1 KPFQPNGCNPSFEVA
16 LLRSCYLRVPQRER
30 FLPSHSVADIAH
42 YYFHHCPQR
51 GQLYVEPYFDSEGL
65 LSKIFGTAGSSSL
78 DSQAAFKELFHFDT
92 EEQMPLSLEDL
103 AKLQGELTSALE
115 TVNNPFVA
123 KHGRAQVQSL
133 LAQLNGLVPR
143 DVSEKEKSRR
153 AEFERQTAEA
163 FAELPNDDTFT
174 EDDWKPYWYAMWRR
188 VTRGCKSYY
197 HAIPKWTSFKTRMA
211 RATEPLRQV
220 LAYAA
225 QHFDNCLQLD
235 PRIVAMNCVA
245 ALKPTVL
252 MMIYQQHRNTP
263 RGWLATLTA
272 LWEVFSPT
280 FSHIEGFT
288 ATVTTMIGL
297 VVNTLQKFF
306 VKLCSRI
313 SGVHHPEGPTTTG
326 WAVIVAGALALLMK
340 LSCIPRV
347 FSHWH
352 TLLKLAGG
360 ITTVVGAGRAVDW
373 VMSKVK
379 EARHAS
385 MCKQFL
391 SRVSA
396 LLEVHYSRTV
406 TGVEENTELLKCF
419 DQLVDEGEELVA
431 ELGGGSLS
439 AIIRSGVETLQ
450 RVAAEVKSTIQL
462 DNPRKVPVCVIL
474 CGPPGIGKTS
484 LAYYLA
490 KGYGKTSNFSLA
502 NDHHDGYTGNRVAIW
517 DEFDTDRDG
526 KFVEQMIALVNTQPC
541 VLNCDRP
548 ENKGKLFTSDYIF
561 CTTNY
566 TTSVVPTNPRA
577 GAFYRRVITVDVR
590 APEIEKWM
598 EDHPG
603 KTPPKNLFKADCS
616 HLQLTLRPYLGYNPE
631 GDTLPGKRVRP
642 TPITIA
648 GLHDLMDKRFEEQAG
663 EVRGLWITVPNR
675 QVQLALTAV
684 KKFCIANQALCHVT
698 SAPTPEVLQCAT
710 FSCVV
715 VSHENPPPD
724 MPLLH
729 IKSAQLDVNSTGGS
743 PSSLTTSLLGLF
755 ITDQKVSSTLQ
766 RQIMYRVWAPFTL
779 LQTEP
784 LNTQHL
790 PPVRRII
797 YADTPLDFLAGLRH
811 HLGFSSIPGLWRAIR
826 HLPDSST
833 MLNWIVDHLS
843 QVKFPENPESTL
855 FRTANGD
862 VIFYTFGSFYALG
875 TCARV
880 PAVTGDTMNP
890 LPNIPTKMTWFETLR
905 ALCSSAL
912 RFFSTIAPF
921 FLSIINL
928 SYLTARGSLDE
939 EGKGKTKQ
947 GRGARHQRGRA
958 TALNDDE
965 YNEWMD
971 LRRDWRED
979 MTADQFLR
987 LRDEAFEGIAND
999 RTNRYAAWLNI
1010 RNMRIGA
1017 GAYEHATI
1025 IGKGGVRNEVIRT
1038 ELLTAPKKGKWNRG
1052 ADSNPFNYFDEAPTP
1067 LVEFTN
1073 DDCHVGWG
1081 VHLGNGRVVTVTHVA
1096 TAATLADGVPFKIQD
1111 TDGETC
1117 FVVAPL
1123 GQRPHY
1129 QLGDGHPVYYTTR
1142 FHPVLVISEGQFDT
1156 PNTTVCGYHIRITN
1170 SYPTK
1175 KGDCGQPY
1183 FNAQRQVVGLHAAGS
1198 TDGSTKLVQRVKTV
1212 AEVGDHFTWKG
1223 LPVIRGTDVGGLP
1236 TGTRYHRS
1244 PAWSEICADE
1254 THAPAPFGA
1263 GDKRF
1268 DFSQVEMLVNN
1279 LRPYLDVTAGI
1290 PPALLNRAV
1299 VHVRSYLE
1307 SIIGSDLSEPLS
1319 FGMAA
1324 ALLEKSTS
1332 CGPHVAGL
1340 KGDYWDEE
1348 QCQYTGALRDHLEK
1362 IWNAALIGTPP
1373 PHDYKLALKD
1383 ELRPIEKN
1391 LQGKRRLL
1399 WGADAGLT
1407 IVCCAALKPVAA
1419 RLQSVVPMTPVSV
1432 GVNMDSAHI
1441 EIMNESLKGRV
1452 LYALDYSKWDSTQS
1466 AAVTAASLEILSSFM
1481 APCPLVSS
1489 AVEALKAPARGMVND
1504 VIFVTRNG
1512 LPSGMPFTS
1521 VVNSINH
1528 MLYICA
1534 AILQAYESR
1543 GLPYSDNVFNVET
1556 IHTYGDDCLY
1566 GFTPAT
1572 ASLAP
1577 AIIDNLKGYG
1587 LKPTAADKTDT
1598 IAPVH
1603 SPVFLK
1609 RTFAMTQHG
1618 LRALLDQTSIVRQ
1631 FYWVK
1636 AQRSCDVF
1644 SPPTIDVRA
1653 RAAQLEVALAYASQ
1667 HGHDFFERVVAIARK
1682 TSQAEGYVLVNTN
1695 YEQATACYNSWF
1707 IGGSQPEVPTTN
1719 EGYGLLVFEM
1729 EGSRSQ
1735 DGPLRPQATGP
1746 SQTTP
1751 SPPGTTG
1758 PSETALVPVNPEQ
1771 PNLPAQ
1777 RAELAIATGALASN
1791 VPECIRRCYALLRT
1805 VPWNTRQAQGTL
1817 LAAVSL
1823 HPNINP
1829 YTAHLSQMFAGWGG
1843 SMEVRVTISG
1853 SGLFAGKL
1861 ICGILPPGIDP
1872 SGVTNPGVLPH
1883 ALVDARLTD
1892 PAVFNLADVRAVD
1905 YHRTDGQESTVT
1917 LGIWV
1922 MQPLINPFGSAEV
1935 VSTAWVSIETMPGSD
1950 FDLCLLKP
1958 PEQRMDN
1965 GVTPDTLFP
1974 RRLHRQRGNRAG
1986 GYVVGA
1992 VIVGSA
1998 SQINRHFN
2006 AAGTTLGWSTAAVEP
2021 MTFAIGEMR
2030 TGNNGSGQKIGW
2042 CAEVGADGRGPL
2054 YPNIVNQWPDFA
2066 INNTYPWPDNQLI
2079 PDNCVAG
2086 TVMHFQDNGDVSE
2099 TEIARM
2105 VPLTMLT
2112 RPTQARGTIM
2122 ATFNPATMY
2131 LARTDSVNSPNWATS
2146 GSNTGNGYFTPLW
2159 GHGNGNQ
2166 VGDKICNMDG
2176 ANYVFNSSG
2185 PNNILLWE
2193 ERIFSDYPGKTILY
2207 SSQLE
2212 YTSVALQD
2220 QPVNIPDNMMA
2231 VYNVESNGASFQLGL
2246 RRDGYCVTGG
2256 TIGTHVNLD
2265 PETTFTFAGIFPLSA
2280 SLIGPHGNAGRAR
2293 IAWS

>member
-1 KPFQPNGCNPSFEVA
+1 MASKPFQPNGCDPHFEVTV
-16 LLRSCYLRVPQRER
+16 LRKCYLRVSHREQ
-30 FLPSHSVADIAH
+30 FLPSSSITDIIH
-42 YYFHHCPQR
+42 YYKTHCPRR
-51 GQLYVEPYFDSEGL
+51 GRLYVEPYFSTEGI
-65 LSKIFGTAGSSSL
+65 LSKIFGSAGAPSL
-78 DSQAAFKELFHFDT
+78 DSQAAFKELFNFDT
-92 EEQMPLSLEDL
+92 DEQMPLSLEDL

-115 TVNNPFVA
+115 TTNNPFVV
-123 KHGRAQVQSL
+123 KHGKPRVQAL
-133 LAQLNGLVPR
+133 LSQLNNLVPR
-143 DVSEKEKSRR
+143 DVSEKEKARR

-174 EDDWKPYWYAMWRR
+174 EDDWKPYWYAMWKR
-188 VTRGCKSYY
+188 VVRGGRSYY
-197 HAIPKWTSFKTRMA
+197 HSIPKWTSFKTRMA

-235 PRIVAMNCVA
+235 PRVVAMNCVT

-252 MMIYQQHRNTP
+252 MMIYQQHHNTP

-280 FSHIEGFT
+280 FSHIEGFS

-306 VKLCSRI
+306 VKLCSHI
-313 SGVHHPEGPTTTG
+313 SGAQQPEGPTTTG

-347 FSHWH
+347 FKHWH
-352 TLLKLAGG
+352 TLLKLAGS

-502 NDHHDGYTGNRVAIW
+502 NDHHDGYTGNKVAIW

-526 KFVEQMIALVNTQPC
+526 KFVEQMIALVNSQPC

-566 TTSVVPTNPRA
+566 TTSVLPTNPRA

-603 KTPPKNLFKADCS
+603 KTPPKSLFKADCS
-616 HLQLTLRPYLGYNPE
+616 HLQLSLRPYLGYNPD

-642 TPITIA
+642 TSISIS
-648 GLHDLMDKRFEEQAG
+648 GLHDLMDKRFEEQSD
-663 EVRGLWITVPNR
+663 EIRGLWITVPNR
-675 QVQLALTAV
+675 QVQQSLIAV
-684 KKFCIANQALCHVT
+684 KKFCTANQALCHVT
-698 SAPTPEVLQCAT
+698 STPTSEVLQCAT

-715 VSHENPPPD
+715 VSHENPPPGI
-724 MPLLH
+724 PLLH
-729 IKSAQLDVNSTGGS
+729 IKNAQLDINSNGGS
-743 PSSLTTSLLGLF
+743 PSSLSSSMLGLF

-766 RQIMYRVWAPFTL
+766 RQIMYKVWAPFTL
-779 LQTEP
+779 LQVEP
-784 LNTQHL
+784 LNTQQL
-790 PPVRRII
+790 PPVRRIV

-826 HLPDSST
+826 HLPDSNT

-843 QVKFPENPESTL
+843 QVRFPENPESTL

-862 VIFYTFGSFYALG
+862 VVFYTFGSFYALG
-875 TCARV
+875 TSARV
-880 PAVTGDTMNP
+880 PAVTGDTINP

-912 RFFSTIAPF
+912 RLFSTVAPF

-928 SYLTARGSLDE
+928 SYLTARGGLDE
-939 EGKGKTKQ
+939 EGKGKTKH

-987 LRDEAFEGIAND
+987 LRDEAYEGIANE
-999 RTNRYAAWLNI
+999 RTQRYAAWLNV
-1010 RNMRIGA
+1010 RNMRLGA

-1025 IGKGGVRNEVIRT
+1025 VGKGGVRNEIIRT
-1038 ELLTAPKKGKWNRG
+1038 EMLTAPKKGKWNRG

-1073 DDCHVGWG
+1073 EDCHVGWG
-1081 VHLGNGRVVTVTHVA
+1081 VHVGNGRVVTVTHVA
-1096 TAATLADGVPFKIQD
+1096 TSATCADGVPFKIQD

-1117 FVVAPL
+1117 FVLAPL

-1156 PNTTVCGYHIRITN
+1156 PNTTVTGFHVRITN
-1170 SYPTK
+1170 AYPTK
-1175 KGDCGQPY
+1175 KGDCGLPY

-1198 TDGSTKLVQRVKTV
+1198 TDGSTKLVQRVKTT
-1212 AEVGDHFTWKG
+1212 AEVGEHFTWKG
-1223 LPVIRGTDVGGLP
+1223 LPVIRGADVGGLP

-1244 PAWSEICADE
+1244 PAWPDVGKDE
-1254 THAPAPFGA
+1254 THAPAPFGS

-1279 LRPYLDVTAGI
+1279 LRPYLEVTPGI

-1307 SIIGSDLSEPLS
+1307 SIIGSELSEPLS
-1319 FGMAA
+1319 FSMAA

-1340 KGDYWDEE
+1340 KGDYWDDEL
-1348 QCQYTGALRDHLEK
+1348 CQFTGNLRDHLETV
-1362 IWNAALIGTPP
+1362 WNAAMIGTPP
-1373 PHDYKLALKD
+1373 AHDYKLALKD

-1407 IVCCAALKPVAA
+1407 IVCCAALKPVAI
-1419 RLQSVVPMTPVSV
+1419 RLQNVVPMTPVSV

-1481 APCPLVSS
+1481 SPCPLVSS

-1521 VVNSINH
+1521 VINSVNH

-1543 GLPYSDNVFNVET
+1543 NVPYSDNVFNVET

-1572 ASLAP
+1572 ASLAST
-1577 AIIDNLKGYG
+1577 IIENLKSYG
-1587 LKPTAADKTDT
+1587 LKPTAADKTDS

-1603 SPVFLK
+1603 TPVFLK

-1618 LRALLDQTSIVRQ
+1618 LRALLDQSSIIRQ

-1667 HGHDFFERVVAIARK
+1667 HGHDFFERVVDIARQ
-1682 TSQAEGYVLVNTN
+1682 TSQTEGYVLVNTN

-1707 IGGSQPEVPTTN
+1707 IGGSQPEVPTTS

-1729 EGSRSQ
+1729 EGN
-1735 DGPLRPQATGP
+1735 QAPNGP
-1746 SQTTP
+1746 SQPKVNSQPVAP
-1751 SPPGTTG
+1751 SGTTG
-1758 PSETALVPVNPEQ
+1758 PLDAPLVPTNPEQ
-1771 PNLPAQ
+1771 PNPTAQ
-1777 RAELAIATGALASN
+1777 RVELAVATGATTSN
-1791 VPECIRRCYALLRT
+1791 VPECVRSCFALLRT
-1805 VPWNTRQAQGTL
+1805 IPWNSRQPQGTL
-1817 LAAVSL
+1817 LTSVSL
-1823 HPNINP
+1823 HPDINP
-1829 YTAHLSQMFAGWGG
+1829 YTKHLAQMFAGWGG
-1843 SMEVRVTISG
+1843 AMDVRVTISG
-1853 SGLFAGKL
+1853 SGMFAGKI
-1861 ICGILPPGIDP
+1861 ICGILPPGVDP
-1872 SGVTNPGVLPH
+1872 TLVNDPGVLPH
-1883 ALVDARLTD
+1883 ALVDARITE
-1892 PAVFNLADVRAVD
+1892 PACFNIPDIRPVD
-1905 YHRTDGQESTVT
+1905 YHRTDGQEATAT

-1922 MQPLINPFGSAEV
+1922 LQPLVNPFSTEV
-1935 VSTAWVSIETMPGSD
+1935 VSTAWISLETRPGGD
-1950 FDLCLLKP
+1950 FDLCLMKP
-1958 PEQRMDN
+1958 PGQVMEN
-1965 GVTPDTLFP
+1965 GASPATLLP
-1974 RRLHRQRGNRAG
+1974 RRLQRARGNRVG
-1986 GYVVGA
+1986 GHITGI
-1992 VIVGSA
+1992 VIVGTA
-1998 SQINRHFN
+1998 RQVNRHFT
-2006 AAGTTLGWSTAAVEP
+2006 AIGTTFGWSTAPYEP
-2021 MTFAIGEMR
+2021 MQCAFGSVH
-2030 TGNNGSGQKIGW
+2030 NGTENQPKVGYLW
-2042 CAEVGADGRGPL
+2042 EVGADHRGPL
-2054 YPNIVNQWPDFA
+2054 FPNIPNHWPDFA
-2066 INNTYPWPDNQLI
+2066 INSEYPWPNTDRVPNNAI
-2079 PDNCVAG
+2079 VG
-2086 TVMHFQDNGDVSE
+2086 TLVSFTNDRDVSE
-2099 TEIARM
+2099 ST
-2105 VPLTMLT
+2105 VPTAFAVTMDTPSGSTNT
-2112 RPTQARGTIM
+2112 RGVVREYFDAS
-2122 ATFNPATMY
+2122 TMH
-2131 LARTDSVNSPNWATS
+2131 LARVDGINQPS
-2146 GSNTGNGYFTPLW
+2146 GWPTGADPGNGLFVPIW
-2159 GHGNGNQ
+2159 GHGQGSTINEK
-2166 VGDKICNMDG
+2166 VTNMRG
-2176 ANYVFNSSG
+2176 GNYVFGSSG
-2185 PNNILLWE
+2185 QNNVALWVE
-2193 ERIFSDYPGKTILY
+2193 QIFSDHPGTTTLY
-2207 SSQLE
+2207 SSQLD
-2212 YTSVALQD
+2212 TTATILQGG
-2220 QPVNIPDNMMA
+2220 PVNIPENMMA
-2231 VYNVESNGASFQLGL
+2231 VFNVSTNGADFQLGI
-2246 RRDGYCVTGG
+2246 RRDGYMVTSG
-2256 TIGTHVNLD
+2256 TIGTQQELD
-2265 PETTFTFAGIFPLSA
+2265 ADTTFTYIGLFSLSA
-2280 SLIGPHGNAGRAR
+2280 ALIGPHGNTGRAR
-2293 IAWS
+2293 INWT